1 MRPAADEP
9 ESSTAFY
16 ERGLQVTRC
25 CCLWAGM
32 LLVCPSC
39 RTRYVVPDNAVGID
53 GRQVRCANCKHSWFQ
68 AGVVP
73 QVAPAPSVVAPV
85 DTHGAPPT
93 ASAEATPPV
102 QAVPPAKPLDEPAPA
117 PVPQPAP
124 PAFSSEPPPAFVS
137 PSAVDTERT
146 NDAGATEPPFPNFAE
161 MRAGSTERPAAY
173 MEPSVPRGGFVD
185 DAPAQS
191 RFAHEPPFKAR
202 RNPAKI
208 WTMAAVAFAILVAA
222 IGGAISYFG
231 MPEIGLSNAAAEPD
245 LTIVLND
252 NLELN
257 EREDGTPYFIASGSI
272 VNPTAVEQNVPEML
286 VTLKDASG
294 RPVYSWK
301 MKAKTRALGPGEKI
315 DFSEAR
321 LDVPLAA
328 KEISVG
334 WVLSGE

>member
-1 MRPAADEP
+1 MNLLRPQHFMKA
-9 ESSTAFY
+9 
-16 ERGLQVTRC
+16 GLQVTGG
-25 CCLWAGM
+25 CCLCAEM

-39 RTRYVVPDNAVGID
+39 RTRYAVPDNAVGVD

-68 AGVVP
+68 AAVAP
-73 QVAPAPSVVAPV
+73 QVAPAPAAVAPV
-85 DTHGAPPT
+85 DTRSAPPT
-93 ASAEATPPV
+93 EATPPV
-102 QAVPPAKPLDEPAPA
+102 QAVPPAAPVDEPAPA
-117 PVPQPAP
+117 PVPQP
-124 PAFSSEPPPAFVS
+124 PPPPPPFVA
-137 PSAVDTERT
+137 PSAADTERR
-146 NDAGATEPPFPNFAE
+146 NDTGATEPAFPNFAD
-161 MRAGSTERPAAY
+161 MRAGSAEAPTAFA
-173 MEPSVPRGGFVD
+173 EPSVPRGGLLD

-191 RFAHEPPFKAR
+191 HFAHEPPFKAR

-208 WTMAAVAFAILVAA
+208 WMMAAVALAILVAA

-231 MPEIGLSNAAAEPD
+231 MPEIGFSSAAAEPD

-294 RPVYSWK
+294 RSVYSWK
-301 MKAKTRALGPGEKI
+301 MKAKTRALGPGEKV

>member
-1 MRPAADEP
+1 MNLLRPQHFMKA
-9 ESSTAFY
+9 
-16 ERGLQVTRC
+16 GLQVTGG
-25 CCLWAGM
+25 CCLCAEM

-39 RTRYVVPDNAVGID
+39 RTRYAVPDNAVGVD

-68 AGVVP
+68 AAVAP
-73 QVAPAPSVVAPV
+73 QVAPAPAAVAPV
-85 DTHGAPPT
+85 DTQSAPP
-93 ASAEATPPV
+93 AEATPPV
-102 QAVPPAKPLDEPAPA
+102 QAVPPATPVGEPTPT

-124 PAFSSEPPPAFVS
+124 PPPTFVA
-137 PSAVDTERT
+137 PTAVDAERA
-146 NDAGATEPPFPNFAE
+146 NDADATEPAFPTFAD
-161 MRAGSTERPAAY
+161 MRAGPAEAPTASA
-173 MEPSVPRGGFVD
+173 EPSVPRGGLLD

-191 RFAHEPPFKAR
+191 HFAHEPPFKAR

-294 RPVYSWK
+294 RSVYSWK
-301 MKAKTRALGPGEKI
+301 MKAKTRALGPGEKV

>member
-1 MRPAADEP
+1 MNLLRPQHFMKA
-9 ESSTAFY
+9 
-16 ERGLQVTRC
+16 GLQVTGG
-25 CCLWAGM
+25 CCLCAEM

-39 RTRYVVPDNAVGID
+39 RTRYAVPDNAVGVD

-68 AGVVP
+68 AAVAP
-73 QVAPAPSVVAPV
+73 QVSPAPAVAAPV
-85 DTHGAPPT
+85 DTQSAP
-93 ASAEATPPV
+93 SAEATPPA
-102 QAVPPAKPLDEPAPA
+102 QEVPPATPVGEPA
-117 PVPQPAP
+117 PVPQP
-124 PAFSSEPPPAFVS
+124 PPPPPTFVA
-137 PSAVDTERT
+137 PSAVDAERK
-146 NDAGATEPPFPNFAE
+146 NDASATEPAFPTFAD
-161 MRAGSTERPAAY
+161 MRAGSAEALTAY
-173 MEPSVPRGGFVD
+173 AEPSVPRGGLLD

-191 RFAHEPPFKAR
+191 HFAHEPPFKAR

-294 RPVYSWK
+294 RSVYSWK
-301 MKAKTRALGPGEKI
+301 MKAKTRTLGPGEKV

>member
-1 MRPAADEP
+1 MNLLRPQHFTIA
-9 ESSTAFY
+9 
-16 ERGLQVTRC
+16 GLQVTGC
-25 CCLWAGM
+25 CCLCAEM

-39 RTRYVVPDNAVGID
+39 RTRYAVPDNAVGVD

-68 AGVVP
+68 AAAVP
-73 QVAPAPSVVAPV
+73 AVASAPAAVAPV
-85 DTHGAPPT
+85 DAHSAP
-93 ASAEATPPV
+93 SAEATPPT
-102 QAVPPAKPLDEPAPA
+102 QAVPPATPVGEPAPA

-124 PAFSSEPPPAFVS
+124 ATSVAPSSLDA
-137 PSAVDTERT
+137 ERS
-146 NDAGATEPPFPNFAE
+146 NDAGAHEPAFPTFAE
-161 MRAGSTERPAAY
+161 TRAVQPEPATAY
-173 MEPSVPRGGFVD
+173 AEPFVPRGGLLD

-191 RFAHEPPFKAR
+191 HFAHEPPFKAR
-202 RNPAKI
+202 RKPVKM
-208 WTMAAVAFAILVAA
+208 WMMAAVALAILVAA

-231 MPEIGLSNAAAEPD
+231 MPVIGLSSAAAEPD

-301 MKAKTRALGPGEKI
+301 MKAKTRALGPGEKV

>member
-1 MRPAADEP
+1 MNLLRPQHFMKA
-9 ESSTAFY
+9 
-16 ERGLQVTRC
+16 GLQVTGG
-25 CCLWAGM
+25 CCLCAEM

-39 RTRYVVPDNAVGID
+39 RTRYAVPDNAVGVD

-68 AGVVP
+68 AAVAP
-73 QVAPAPSVVAPV
+73 QVAPVPAVAAPV
-85 DTHGAPPT
+85 DTQSAPP
-93 ASAEATPPV
+93 AEATPPV
-102 QAVPPAKPLDEPAPA
+102 QAVPPATPVGEPTPT

-124 PAFSSEPPPAFVS
+124 PPPTFVA
-137 PSAVDTERT
+137 PTAVDAERA
-146 NDAGATEPPFPNFAE
+146 NDADATEPAFPTFAD
-161 MRAGSTERPAAY
+161 MRAGPAEAPTASA
-173 MEPSVPRGGFVD
+173 EPSVPRGGLLD

-191 RFAHEPPFKAR
+191 HFAHEPPFKAR
-202 RNPAKI
+202 RNLSKI
-208 WTMAAVAFAILVAA
+208 WMMAAVACAIVVAA
-222 IGGAISYFG
+222 IGGAASYFG
-231 MPEIGLSNAAAEPD
+231 MPDFGLSSAAAEPD

-294 RPVYSWK
+294 RSVYSWK
-301 MKAKTRALGPGEKI
+301 MKAKTRALGPGEKV

>member
-1 MRPAADEP
+1 MNRHRPQHFAIA
-9 ESSTAFY
+9 
-16 ERGLQVTRC
+16 GLQVTGC
-25 CCLWAGM
+25 CCLCAEM

-39 RTRYVVPDNAVGID
+39 RTRYAVPDNAVGVD

-68 AGVVP
+68 AAAVP
-73 QVAPAPSVVAPV
+73 AVASAPAVVAPV
-85 DTHGAPPT
+85 DAHSAP
-93 ASAEATPPV
+93 SAEATPPT
-102 QAVPPAKPLDEPAPA
+102 QAVPPATPVGEPAPA
-117 PVPQPAP
+117 PVPQSAPATSV
-124 PAFSSEPPPAFVS
+124 A
-137 PSAVDTERT
+137 PSALDAERG
-146 NDAGATEPPFPNFAE
+146 NDAGAQEPAFPTFAE
-161 MRAGSTERPAAY
+161 TRAVQPDPATAY
-173 MEPSVPRGGFVD
+173 AEPSVPRGGLLD

-191 RFAHEPPFKAR
+191 HFAHEPPFKAR
-202 RNPAKI
+202 RKPVKMWMI
-208 WTMAAVAFAILVAA
+208 AAVAFAIVVAA

-231 MPEIGLSNAAAEPD
+231 MPVIGLSSAAAEPD

-301 MKAKTRALGPGEKI
+301 MKAKTRALGPGEKV

>member
-1 MRPAADEP
+1 MNLLRPQHFMKA
-9 ESSTAFY
+9 
-16 ERGLQVTRC
+16 GLQVIGG
-25 CCLWAGM
+25 CCLCAEM

-39 RTRYVVPDNAVGID
+39 RTRYAVPDNAVGVD

-68 AGVVP
+68 AAAVP
-73 QVAPAPSVVAPV
+73 AVTPAPAVVEPV
-85 DTHGAPPT
+85 DTHSAPP
-93 ASAEATPPV
+93 AEATPPA
-102 QAVPPAKPLDEPAPA
+102 QAVPAATPLGEPAPA
-117 PVPQPAP
+117 PVPLPAP
-124 PAFSSEPPPAFVS
+124 ATSVA
-137 PSAVDTERT
+137 PSALDAERN
-146 NDAGATEPPFPNFAE
+146 NDAGADEPAFPTFAE
-161 MRAGSTERPAAY
+161 TRAVQPEPATAY
-173 MEPSVPRGGFVD
+173 AEPSVPRGGLLD

-191 RFAHEPPFKAR
+191 HFAHEPPFKAR
-202 RNPAKI
+202 RNLSKI
-208 WTMAAVAFAILVAA
+208 WMMAAVALAILVTA

-231 MPEIGLSNAAAEPD
+231 MPGFSLSNAAAEPD

-301 MKAKTRALGPGEKI
+301 MKAKARTLGPGEKV

>member
-9 ESSTAFY
+9 APSTAFY
-16 ERGLQVTRC
+16 ERGLQVTGC

-39 RTRYVVPDNAVGID
+39 RTRYVVPDNAVGVD
-53 GRQVRCANCKHSWFQ
+53 GRQVRCASCQHSWFQ
-68 AGVVP
+68 AAVVP
-73 QVAPAPSVVAPV
+73 EVAPAPAVVAPV
-85 DTHGAPPT
+85 DTHSAPP
-93 ASAEATPPV
+93 AEATTPA
-102 QAVPPAKPLDEPAPA
+102 QAVPPATPVGEPAPA

-124 PAFSSEPPPAFVS
+124 PAPPFVS
-137 PSAVDTERT
+137 PSAVDAERR
-146 NDAGATEPPFPNFAE
+146 NDAGATEPAFPNFAE
-161 MRAGSTERPAAY
+161 MRAGSAEPAAASA
-173 MEPSVPRGGFVD
+173 EPSVPRGGLLD

-202 RNPAKI
+202 RNPSKM

-222 IGGAISYFG
+222 IGGAASYFG
-231 MPEIGLSNAAAEPD
+231 MPDFGLSSAAAEPD

-272 VNPTAVEQNVPEML
+272 VNPTAVKQNVPEML

-294 RPVYSWK
+294 RSVYSWK
-301 MKAKTRALGPGEKI
+301 MKAKTRTLGPGEKV

-328 KEISVG
+328 KEISVV

>member
-1 MRPAADEP
+1 MNLLRPQHFMKA
-9 ESSTAFY
+9 
-16 ERGLQVTRC
+16 GLQVTGG
-25 CCLWAGM
+25 CCLCAEM

-39 RTRYVVPDNAVGID
+39 RTRYAVPDNAVGVD

-68 AGVVP
+68 AAVAP
-73 QVAPAPSVVAPV
+73 QVAPAPAVAAPV
-85 DTHGAPPT
+85 DTQSAP
-93 ASAEATPPV
+93 SAEATPPA
-102 QAVPPAKPLDEPAPA
+102 QPVPPATPVGEPA

-124 PAFSSEPPPAFVS
+124 PPPPPPFVS
-137 PSAVDTERT
+137 PTAVDAERT
-146 NDAGATEPPFPNFAE
+146 NDAMVTEPAFPTFAD
-161 MRAGSTERPAAY
+161 MRAGSAEAPAPSA
-173 MEPSVPRGGFVD
+173 EPSVPRGGLLD

-191 RFAHEPPFKAR
+191 HFAHEPPFKAR

-208 WTMAAVAFAILVAA
+208 WTMAAVALAILVAA

-294 RPVYSWK
+294 RSVYSWK
-301 MKAKTRALGPGEKI
+301 MKAKTRALGPGEKV

>member
-1 MRPAADEP
+1 
-9 ESSTAFY
+9 
-16 ERGLQVTRC
+16 
-25 CCLWAGM
+25 M

-39 RTRYVVPDNAVGID
+39 RTRYVVPDNAVGVD

-68 AGVVP
+68 SGAAP
-73 QVAPAPSVVAPV
+73 QVAPAPAVVAPV
-85 DTHGAPPT
+85 DAHGAPPT
-93 ASAEATPPV
+93 TYVEKTLPAQSTPPV
-102 QAVPPAKPLDEPAPA
+102 IPAGEPAPA
-117 PVPQPAP
+117 PVSQPAA
-124 PAFSSEPPPAFVS
+124 PAFVSEPPPKFVS
-137 PSAVDTERT
+137 PSGLDTERR
-146 NDAGATEPPFPNFAE
+146 NDVGASEPAFPSFAD
-161 MRAGSTERPAAY
+161 MRGGSTERPAAY

-185 DAPAQS
+185 DAPTPS

-202 RNPAKI
+202 RNPAKR
-208 WTMAAVAFAILVAA
+208 WTMAAVAFAILVTA
-222 IGGAISYFG
+222 IGSATLYFG
-231 MPEIGLSNAAAEPD
+231 MPDFGLSNVAAEPD

-272 VNPTAVEQNVPEML
+272 VNPTAVKQNVPEML

-301 MKAKTRALGPGEKI
+301 MKAKTRTLGPGEKV

-328 KEISVG
+328 KQISVG

>member
-1 MRPAADEP
+1 LDA
-9 ESSTAFY
+9 
-16 ERGLQVTRC
+16 ERG
-25 CCLWAGM
+25 
-32 LLVCPSC
+32 
-39 RTRYVVPDNAVGID
+39 
-53 GRQVRCANCKHSWFQ
+53 
-68 AGVVP
+68 
-73 QVAPAPSVVAPV
+73 
-85 DTHGAPPT
+85 
-93 ASAEATPPV
+93 
-102 QAVPPAKPLDEPAPA
+102 
-117 PVPQPAP
+117 
-124 PAFSSEPPPAFVS
+124 
-137 PSAVDTERT
+137 
-146 NDAGATEPPFPNFAE
+146 NDAGAQEPAFPTFAE
-161 MRAGSTERPAAY
+161 TRAVQPDPATAY
-173 MEPSVPRGGFVD
+173 AEPSVPRGGLLD

-191 RFAHEPPFKAR
+191 HFAHEPPFKAR
-202 RNPAKI
+202 RKPVKMWMI
-208 WTMAAVAFAILVAA
+208 AAVAFAILVAA

-231 MPEIGLSNAAAEPD
+231 MPGFSISSAAAEPD

-301 MKAKTRALGPGEKI
+301 MKAKTRALGPGEKV

>member
-1 MRPAADEP
+1 MKA
-9 ESSTAFY
+9 
-16 ERGLQVTRC
+16 GLQVIGG
-25 CCLWAGM
+25 CCLCAEM

-39 RTRYVVPDNAVGID
+39 RTRYAVPDNAVGVD

-68 AGVVP
+68 AAVAP
-73 QVAPAPSVVAPV
+73 QVTPAPAVVEPV
-85 DTHGAPPT
+85 DTHSAPPT

-102 QAVPPAKPLDEPAPA
+102 QEVPPAKPLEEPAPA
-117 PVPQPAP
+117 PVPQSAPATSV
-124 PAFSSEPPPAFVS
+124 A
-137 PSAVDTERT
+137 PSALDAERG
-146 NDAGATEPPFPNFAE
+146 NDAGAQEPAFPTFAE
-161 MRAGSTERPAAY
+161 TRAVQPDPATAY
-173 MEPSVPRGGFVD
+173 AEPSVPRGGLLD

-191 RFAHEPPFKAR
+191 HFAHEPPFKAR
-202 RNPAKI
+202 RKPVKMWMI
-208 WTMAAVAFAILVAA
+208 AAVAFAILVAA

-301 MKAKTRALGPGEKI
+301 MKAKTRTLGPGEKV

>member
-1 MRPAADEP
+1 MNRHRPQHFTIA
-9 ESSTAFY
+9 
-16 ERGLQVTRC
+16 GLQVIGG
-25 CCLWAGM
+25 CCLCAEM

-39 RTRYVVPDNAVGID
+39 RTRYAVPDNAVGVD

-68 AGVVP
+68 AAVAP
-73 QVAPAPSVVAPV
+73 QVAPAPAAVAPV
-85 DTHGAPPT
+85 DTQSVPP
-93 ASAEATPPV
+93 AEATPPV
-102 QAVPPAKPLDEPAPA
+102 QAVPPAAPVSEPAPA

-124 PAFSSEPPPAFVS
+124 PPPPPTFVA
-137 PSAVDTERT
+137 PSAVDAERT
-146 NDAGATEPPFPNFAE
+146 NDAIATEPAFPTFAD
-161 MRAGSTERPAAY
+161 MRAGPAEAPTAY
-173 MEPSVPRGGFVD
+173 AEPSVPRGGLLD

-191 RFAHEPPFKAR
+191 HFAHEPPFKAR
-202 RNPAKI
+202 RKPVKMWMI
-208 WTMAAVAFAILVAA
+208 AAVAFAILVAA

-231 MPEIGLSNAAAEPD
+231 TPVIGLSSAAAEPD

-294 RPVYSWK
+294 RSVYSWK
-301 MKAKTRALGPGEKI
+301 MKAKTRALGPGEKV

>member
-1 MRPAADEP
+1 MNLLRPQHFMKA
-9 ESSTAFY
+9 
-16 ERGLQVTRC
+16 GLQVIGC
-25 CCLWAGM
+25 CCLCAEM

-39 RTRYVVPDNAVGID
+39 RTRYAVPDNAVGVD

-68 AGVVP
+68 AAVAP
-73 QVAPAPSVVAPV
+73 QVAPAPAAVAPV
-85 DTHGAPPT
+85 DTQSVPPAT
-93 ASAEATPPV
+93 SVEATPPA
-102 QAVPPAKPLDEPAPA
+102 QAVPPATPVGEPAPA

-124 PAFSSEPPPAFVS
+124 TPFVS
-137 PSAVDTERT
+137 PSAVGTERK
-146 NDAGATEPPFPNFAE
+146 NDAIATEPAFPTFAD
-161 MRAGSTERPAAY
+161 MRAGSAEAPTAY
-173 MEPSVPRGGFVD
+173 AEPSVPRGGLLD

-191 RFAHEPPFKAR
+191 HFAHEPPFKAR

-208 WTMAAVAFAILVAA
+208 WTMAAVAIAILVAA

-294 RPVYSWK
+294 RSVYSWK
-301 MKAKTRALGPGEKI
+301 MKAKTRALGPGEKV

>member
-1 MRPAADEP
+1 MNLLRPQHFMKA
-9 ESSTAFY
+9 
-16 ERGLQVTRC
+16 GLQVTGG
-25 CCLWAGM
+25 CCLCAEM

-39 RTRYVVPDNAVGID
+39 RTRYAVPDNAVGVD
-53 GRQVRCANCKHSWFQ
+53 GRQVRCANCQHSWFQ
-68 AGVVP
+68 AA
-73 QVAPAPSVVAPV
+73 VAPPLAS
-85 DTHGAPPT
+85 PPT
-93 ASAEATPPV
+93 ASAEATAPA
-102 QAVPPAKPLDEPAPA
+102 QAVPPATPVGEPAPA

-124 PAFSSEPPPAFVS
+124 PPPPPTFVA
-137 PSAVDTERT
+137 PTAVDAERK
-146 NDAGATEPPFPNFAE
+146 NDASATEPAFPTFAE
-161 MRAGSTERPAAY
+161 TRAVQPERAAAY
-173 MEPSVPRGGFVD
+173 AEPSVPRGGLLD

-191 RFAHEPPFKAR
+191 HFAHEPPFKAR
-202 RNPAKI
+202 RKPVKMWMI
-208 WTMAAVAFAILVAA
+208 AAVAFAIVVAA

-231 MPEIGLSNAAAEPD
+231 MPGFSISSAAAEPD

-294 RPVYSWK
+294 RSVYSWK
-301 MKAKTRALGPGEKI
+301 MKAKTRTLGPGEKV

>member
-1 MRPAADEP
+1 MNRHRPQHFTIA
-9 ESSTAFY
+9 
-16 ERGLQVTRC
+16 GLQVIGG
-25 CCLWAGM
+25 CCLCAEM

-39 RTRYVVPDNAVGID
+39 RTRYAVPDNAVGVD

-68 AGVVP
+68 AAAVP
-73 QVAPAPSVVAPV
+73 AVAPAPAVVEPV
-85 DTHGAPPT
+85 DTHSAPPT

-102 QAVPPAKPLDEPAPA
+102 QEVPPATPVEEPAPA
-117 PVPQPAP
+117 PVPQSAPATSV
-124 PAFSSEPPPAFVS
+124 A
-137 PSAVDTERT
+137 PSALDAERG
-146 NDAGATEPPFPNFAE
+146 NDAGAQEPAFPTFAE
-161 MRAGSTERPAAY
+161 TRAVQPDPATAY
-173 MEPSVPRGGFVD
+173 AEPSVPRGGLLD

-191 RFAHEPPFKAR
+191 HFAHEPPFKAR
-202 RNPAKI
+202 RKPVKMWMI
-208 WTMAAVAFAILVAA
+208 AAVALAIVVAA

-231 MPEIGLSNAAAEPD
+231 MPVIGLSSAAAEPD

-294 RPVYSWK
+294 RSVYSWK
-301 MKAKTRALGPGEKI
+301 MKAKTRNLGPGEKV

>member
-1 MRPAADEP
+1 
-9 ESSTAFY
+9 
-16 ERGLQVTRC
+16 
-25 CCLWAGM
+25 
-32 LLVCPSC
+32 
-39 RTRYVVPDNAVGID
+39 VG
-53 GRQVRCANCKHSWFQ
+53 
-68 AGVVP
+68 
-73 QVAPAPSVVAPV
+73 
-85 DTHGAPPT
+85 
-93 ASAEATPPV
+93 
-102 QAVPPAKPLDEPAPA
+102 EPAPA

-124 PAFSSEPPPAFVS
+124 ATVVA
-137 PSAVDTERT
+137 PSALDAQRS
-146 NDAGATEPPFPNFAE
+146 NDAGAHEPAFPTFAE
-161 MRAGSTERPAAY
+161 TRAVQPDPATAY
-173 MEPSVPRGGFVD
+173 AEPSVPRGGLLD
-185 DAPAQS
+185 DAPVQS
-191 RFAHEPPFKAR
+191 HFAHEPPFKAR
-202 RNPAKI
+202 RKPVKI
-208 WTMAAVAFAILVAA
+208 WMIAAVALAILVAA

-231 MPEIGLSNAAAEPD
+231 MPGFSISSAAAEPD

-294 RPVYSWK
+294 RSVYSWK
-301 MKAKTRALGPGEKI
+301 MKAKTRALGPGEKV

>member
-1 MRPAADEP
+1 MNLLRPQHFAIA
-9 ESSTAFY
+9 
-16 ERGLQVTRC
+16 GLQVIGC
-25 CCLWAGM
+25 CCLCAEM

-39 RTRYVVPDNAVGID
+39 RTRYAVPDNAVGVD

-68 AGVVP
+68 AAAVP
-73 QVAPAPSVVAPV
+73 AVAPAPAVGAPV
-85 DTHGAPPT
+85 DTHSAPP
-93 ASAEATPPV
+93 AEATPPA
-102 QAVPPAKPLDEPAPA
+102 QAVPAATPVGEPAPA

-124 PAFSSEPPPAFVS
+124 ATSVAPSSLDA
-137 PSAVDTERT
+137 ERS
-146 NDAGATEPPFPNFAE
+146 NDAGAHEPAFPTFAE
-161 MRAGSTERPAAY
+161 TRAVQPEPATAY
-173 MEPSVPRGGFVD
+173 AEPSVPRGGLLD

-191 RFAHEPPFKAR
+191 HFAHEPPFKAR

-231 MPEIGLSNAAAEPD
+231 IPEIGLSNAAAEPD

-294 RPVYSWK
+294 RSVYSWK
-301 MKAKTRALGPGEKI
+301 MKAKTRALGPGEKV

>member
-1 MRPAADEP
+1 MKA
-9 ESSTAFY
+9 
-16 ERGLQVTRC
+16 GLQVIGG
-25 CCLWAGM
+25 CCLCAEM

-39 RTRYVVPDNAVGID
+39 RTRYAVPDNAVGVD

-68 AGVVP
+68 AAVAP
-73 QVAPAPSVVAPV
+73 QVAPAPAAVEPV
-85 DTHGAPPT
+85 DTQSAPP
-93 ASAEATPPV
+93 AEATPPA
-102 QAVPPAKPLDEPAPA
+102 QAVPPAAPVGEPTPAPI
-117 PVPQPAP
+117 PQP
-124 PAFSSEPPPAFVS
+124 PPPPPPFVA
-137 PSAVDTERT
+137 PSAVDTERA
-146 NDAGATEPPFPNFAE
+146 NDADATEPAFPTFAD
-161 MRAGSTERPAAY
+161 MRAGPAKGDAAFA
-173 MEPSVPRGGFVD
+173 EPSVPRGGLLD
-185 DAPAQS
+185 DAPAPS
-191 RFAHEPPFKAR
+191 HFAHEPPFKAR
-202 RNPAKI
+202 RNLSKI
-208 WTMAAVAFAILVAA
+208 WMMAAVALAILVAA
-222 IGGAISYFG
+222 IGGATSYFG
-231 MPEIGLSNAAAEPD
+231 MPGIGLSSAAAEPD

-294 RPVYSWK
+294 RSVYSWK
-301 MKAKTRALGPGEKI
+301 MKAKTRALGPGEKV

>member
-1 MRPAADEP
+1 MNRHRPQHFMKA
-9 ESSTAFY
+9 
-16 ERGLQVTRC
+16 GLQVTGG
-25 CCLWAGM
+25 CCLCAEM

-39 RTRYVVPDNAVGID
+39 RTRYAVPANAVGVD

-68 AGVVP
+68 AAVAP
-73 QVAPAPSVVAPV
+73 QVAPAPAVVAPV
-85 DTHGAPPT
+85 DTQSAPPT
-93 ASAEATPPV
+93 ASAEATPPA
-102 QAVPPAKPLDEPAPA
+102 QAVPPATPVGEPA

-124 PAFSSEPPPAFVS
+124 QTFVA
-137 PSAVDTERT
+137 PSAADTERA
-146 NDAGATEPPFPNFAE
+146 NDAIATEPAFPTFAD
-161 MRAGSTERPAAY
+161 MRAGSAEAPTAY
-173 MEPSVPRGGFVD
+173 AEPSVPRGGLLD

-191 RFAHEPPFKAR
+191 HFAHEPPFKAR

-294 RPVYSWK
+294 RSVYSWK
-301 MKAKTRALGPGEKI
+301 MKAKTRTLGPGEKV

>member
-1 MRPAADEP
+1 MNLLRPQHFMKA
-9 ESSTAFY
+9 
-16 ERGLQVTRC
+16 GLQVIGG
-25 CCLWAGM
+25 CCLCAEM

-39 RTRYVVPDNAVGID
+39 RTRYAVPDNAVGVD

-68 AGVVP
+68 AAVAP
-73 QVAPAPSVVAPV
+73 QVTPAPAVVEPV
-85 DTHGAPPT
+85 DTHSAPPT

-102 QAVPPAKPLDEPAPA
+102 QEVPPAKPLEEPAPA
-117 PVPQPAP
+117 PVPQSAPATSV
-124 PAFSSEPPPAFVS
+124 A
-137 PSAVDTERT
+137 PSALDAERG
-146 NDAGATEPPFPNFAE
+146 NDAGAQEPAFPTFAE
-161 MRAGSTERPAAY
+161 TRAVQPDPATAY
-173 MEPSVPRGGFVD
+173 AEPSVPRGGLLD

-191 RFAHEPPFKAR
+191 HFAHEPPFKAR
-202 RNPAKI
+202 RKPVKMWMI
-208 WTMAAVAFAILVAA
+208 AAVAFAILVAA

-301 MKAKTRALGPGEKI
+301 MKAKTRTLGPGEKV

>member
-1 MRPAADEP
+1 MNLLRPQHFMKA
-9 ESSTAFY
+9 
-16 ERGLQVTRC
+16 GLQVISG
-25 CCLWAGM
+25 CCLCAEM

-39 RTRYVVPDNAVGID
+39 RTRYAVPDNAVGVD

-68 AGVVP
+68 AA
-73 QVAPAPSVVAPV
+73 VAPPLAPASAVGAPV
-85 DTHGAPPT
+85 DTHSAPPT
-93 ASAEATPPV
+93 ASAETTAPA
-102 QAVPPAKPLDEPAPA
+102 QAVPPATPVGEPAPV

-124 PAFSSEPPPAFVS
+124 PPSTFVS
-137 PSAVDTERT
+137 PSAVDAERT
-146 NDAGATEPPFPNFAE
+146 NDASATEPAFPNFAD
-161 MRAGSTERPAAY
+161 MRAGSAEAPTASA
-173 MEPSVPRGGFVD
+173 EPSVPRGGLLD

-191 RFAHEPPFKAR
+191 HFAHEPPFKAR
-202 RNPAKI
+202 RKPVKMWMI
-208 WTMAAVAFAILVAA
+208 AAVALAIVVAA

-231 MPEIGLSNAAAEPD
+231 MPVIGLSSAAAEPD

-301 MKAKTRALGPGEKI
+301 MKAKTRALGPGEKV

>member
-1 MRPAADEP
+1 MNLLRPQHFMKA
-9 ESSTAFY
+9 
-16 ERGLQVTRC
+16 GLQVIGC
-25 CCLWAGM
+25 CCLCAEM

-39 RTRYVVPDNAVGID
+39 RTRYAVPDNAVGVD

-68 AGVVP
+68 AAVAP
-73 QVAPAPSVVAPV
+73 QVAPAPAAVAPV
-85 DTHGAPPT
+85 DTQSVPPAT
-93 ASAEATPPV
+93 SVEATPPA
-102 QAVPPAKPLDEPAPA
+102 QAVPPATPVGEPAPA

-124 PAFSSEPPPAFVS
+124 TPFVS
-137 PSAVDTERT
+137 PSAVGTERK
-146 NDAGATEPPFPNFAE
+146 NDAIATEPAFPTFAD
-161 MRAGSTERPAAY
+161 MRAGSAEAPTAY
-173 MEPSVPRGGFVD
+173 AEPSVPRGGLLD

-191 RFAHEPPFKAR
+191 HFAHEPPFKAR

-208 WTMAAVAFAILVAA
+208 WTMAAVAIAILVAT

-294 RPVYSWK
+294 RSVYSWK
-301 MKAKTRALGPGEKI
+301 MKAKTRALGPGEKV

>member
-1 MRPAADEP
+1 MNLLRPQHFMKA
-9 ESSTAFY
+9 
-16 ERGLQVTRC
+16 GLQVTGG
-25 CCLWAGM
+25 CCLCAEM

-39 RTRYVVPDNAVGID
+39 RTRYAVPDNAVGVD

-68 AGVVP
+68 AAAVP
-73 QVAPAPSVVAPV
+73 AVAPAPAVVEPV
-85 DTHGAPPT
+85 DTHSAPPT

-102 QAVPPAKPLDEPAPA
+102 QEVPPATPVEEPAPA
-117 PVPQPAP
+117 PVPQSAPATSV
-124 PAFSSEPPPAFVS
+124 A
-137 PSAVDTERT
+137 PSALDAERG
-146 NDAGATEPPFPNFAE
+146 NDAGAQEPAFPTFAE
-161 MRAGSTERPAAY
+161 TRAVQPDPATAY
-173 MEPSVPRGGFVD
+173 AEPSVPRGGLLD

-191 RFAHEPPFKAR
+191 HFAHEPPFKAR
-202 RNPAKI
+202 RKPVKM
-208 WTMAAVAFAILVAA
+208 WMMAAVALAILVAA

-231 MPEIGLSNAAAEPD
+231 MPVIGLSSAAAEPD

-301 MKAKTRALGPGEKI
+301 MKAKTRALGPGEKV

>member
-1 MRPAADEP
+1 MNLLRPQHFMKA
-9 ESSTAFY
+9 
-16 ERGLQVTRC
+16 GLQVIGG
-25 CCLWAGM
+25 CCLCAEM

-39 RTRYVVPDNAVGID
+39 RTRYAVPDNAVGVD

-68 AGVVP
+68 AAVAP
-73 QVAPAPSVVAPV
+73 QVTPAPAVVEPV
-85 DTHGAPPT
+85 DTHSAPPT
-93 ASAEATPPV
+93 ASAEATTPPA
-102 QAVPPAKPLDEPAPA
+102 QAVPPATPVGEPAPA
-117 PVPQPAP
+117 PVPQSAPATSV
-124 PAFSSEPPPAFVS
+124 A
-137 PSAVDTERT
+137 PSALDAERG
-146 NDAGATEPPFPNFAE
+146 NDAGAQEPAFPTFAE
-161 MRAGSTERPAAY
+161 TRAVQPDPATAY
-173 MEPSVPRGGFVD
+173 AEPSVPRGGLLD

-191 RFAHEPPFKAR
+191 HFAHEPPFKAR
-202 RNPAKI
+202 RKPVKMWMI
-208 WTMAAVAFAILVAA
+208 AAVALAILVAA

-231 MPEIGLSNAAAEPD
+231 MPGFSISSAAAEPD

-301 MKAKTRALGPGEKI
+301 MKAKTRTLGPGEKV